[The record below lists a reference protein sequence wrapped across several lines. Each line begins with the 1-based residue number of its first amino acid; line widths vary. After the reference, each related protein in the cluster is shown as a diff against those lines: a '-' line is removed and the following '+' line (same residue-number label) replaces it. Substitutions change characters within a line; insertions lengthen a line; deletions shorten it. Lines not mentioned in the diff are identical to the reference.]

1 MLGCTVG
8 AGQTMTALL
17 TGEVLASLRTDKV
30 AALDLNPGSG
40 SLAQRAESR
49 PALSQA
55 GSLGSSR
62 LVVVVPPRPGS
73 AGHAGAAGQAASRRD
88 PAADALAFSA
98 AADRHE
104 LVLADPATAAVPRL
118 LAIADQLVLVAPA
131 SAAAPG
137 AIAMTFEWLE
147 AHGQAGL
154 AAGAVMVL
162 NGVSRRSAAFVDQAE
177 RVCAGRCRAIVR
189 VPWDDQLQSHST
201 KWTHPAA
208 PGSQARQH
216 WAGLLSPATAAA
228 YTALA
233 GVLVA
238 SLADRGA
245 DRGAG
250 RGREHQTAQAGQV
263 PR

>member
-1 MLGCTVG
+1 M
-8 AGQTMTALL
+8 
-17 TGEVLASLRTDKV
+17 
-30 AALDLNPGSG
+30 
-40 SLAQRAESR
+40 
-49 PALSQA
+49 
-55 GSLGSSR
+55 
-62 LVVVVPPRPGS
+62 
-73 AGHAGAAGQAASRRD
+73 
-88 PAADALAFSA
+88 
-98 AADRHE
+98 
-104 LVLADPATAAVPRL
+104 PRL

-201 KWTHPAA
+201 KWTHPVA

-216 WAGLLSPATAAA
+216 WAGLLSPATAGA

-233 GVLVA
+233 GVLMV
-238 SLADRGA
+238 SLA

-250 RGREHQTAQAGQV
+250 RGREHQAAQVGQA